1 MRVSIN
7 RIIENNFHAL
17 THKNFRY
24 YWFGQCVSLLG
35 TWIQNVGQS
44 WLVLTITKSAFLLGV
59 LSAVQFMP
67 VMLFSL
73 FAGVIVDKIPKK
85 KIIIITQTVSMIL
98 AFVLSILVFTHKV
111 QYWHVLI
118 LAAVL
123 GFNNTFDMPARQ
135 SFIIDL
141 VGKKDLMNAVAL
153 NSATF
158 NLARILGPA
167 VGALMIA
174 YFGIAWCFLINGIS
188 FVAVLIG
195 LFSIKVAYKNTV
207 NTVRGN
213 MLGDIKEGIS
223 YIFSNIELLS
233 IVIMVLIMGIFAYN
247 FNVLIPVYTKDV
259 LHMEEKAYGFLLSAL
274 GAGSFI
280 GALIASVRSKRGPKQ
295 KLMLFSSL
303 TIGIGLILTG
313 ITHEYYPAAL
323 ILFFTGIFNILFSTT
338 ANSTLQI
345 NSKNEYRGRVMSIY
359 SLVFV
364 GSAPLGSFLSGVF
377 SEKLGANAAFII
389 NGAAVVIIMVLL
401 MFIFRKGFAKEKVK

>member
-1 MRVSIN
+1 MRVSLN

-59 LSAVQFMP
+59 LSAVQFTP

-73 FAGVIVDKIPKK
+73 FAGVIVDKIRKK
-85 KIIIITQTVSMIL
+85 KIIIITQTVSMVL

-174 YFGIAWCFLINGIS
+174 YFGIAWCFLLNGIS

-195 LFSIKVAYKNTV
+195 LFSIKVPYKNTV

-213 MLGDIKEGIS
+213 MLGDIKEGVS

-313 ITHEYYPAAL
+313 IMHEYYPAAL

-345 NSKNEYRGRVMSIY
+345 NSKN
-359 SLVFV
+359 
-364 GSAPLGSFLSGVF
+364 
-377 SEKLGANAAFII
+377 
-389 NGAAVVIIMVLL
+389 
-401 MFIFRKGFAKEKVK
+401 

>member
-17 THKNFRY
+17 MHKNFRY

-59 LSAVQFMP
+59 LSAVQFTP

-85 KIIIITQTVSMIL
+85 KIIIITQTVSMVL

-174 YFGIAWCFLINGIS
+174 YFGIAWCFLLNGIS
-188 FVAVLIG
+188 FIAVLIG
-195 LFSIKVAYKNTV
+195 LFYIKVPYKNTV

-213 MLGDIKEGIS
+213 MLGDIKEGVS

-313 ITHEYYPAAL
+313 IMHEYYPAAL

-377 SEKLGANAAFII
+377 SEKLGANTAFII

-401 MFIFRKGFAKEKVK
+401 VFIFRKGFAKEKVK